1 MYRLFG
7 ELYAYDVFNDIAI
20 IVLAISSLFMFKIKR
35 NHMSLLAKK
44 AIYCFSQK
52 DDGAISKIK
61 EIIIVSIES
70 VLIAAMLALA
80 TLANRSFG
88 NMMGTAANYFATL
101 FLAPVLFTII
111 SLIIVANPIEQM
123 DIYTP
128 LAPLFLFFVKL
139 ACFFNGC
146 CWGIPWEKGLYN
158 HHPTHPGY
166 QVPIQ
171 IFEAFC
177 ALAIFIFLIRYRQK
191 AKPGTMYPLYMILYS
206 ATRFPIEFLSGGSPK
221 VIGQFNPYHFLC
233 IAGIVI
239 GLLMLLFVKFFGGRL
254 YAFFEKPHEKFEAK
268 VSTVNLK
275 KELDEETERLARL
288 QKAKLARAKAKAR
301 NKTKT
306 RKK

>member
-52 DDGAISKIK
+52 DDGAISKVK

-139 ACFFNGC
+139 ACFFN
-146 CWGIPWEKGLYN
+146 
-158 HHPTHPGY
+158 
-166 QVPIQ
+166 
-171 IFEAFC
+171 
-177 ALAIFIFLIRYRQK
+177 
-191 AKPGTMYPLYMILYS
+191 
-206 ATRFPIEFLSGGSPK
+206 
-221 VIGQFNPYHFLC
+221 
-233 IAGIVI
+233 
-239 GLLMLLFVKFFGGRL
+239 
-254 YAFFEKPHEKFEAK
+254 
-268 VSTVNLK
+268 
-275 KELDEETERLARL
+275 
-288 QKAKLARAKAKAR
+288 
-301 NKTKT
+301 
-306 RKK
+306 